1 MSPKELNT
9 KLLEKFPELNDA
21 FNEQTSWQEGISTGS
36 IVVFEDVFMPFI
48 INAVENNYTD
58 LIKRIFEFV
67 EELVKSNDDY
77 AKNVAEVAI
86 IENIGSYD
94 IKDKIVKFLLPES
107 LKSYRASFGD
117 SQ

>member
-9 KLLEKFPELNDA
+9 KLLEKFPELNDK

-48 INAVENNYTD
+48 INAVEKNLTD
-58 LIKRIFEFV
+58 SIKNIFEFV
-67 EELVKSNDDY
+67 EELISSNDEY
-77 AKNVAEVAI
+77 AKNVVEVAI

-94 IKDKIVKFLLPES
+94 IKDKIAKFLLPES
-107 LKSYRASFGD
+107 LKSYQASFSD
-117 SQ
+117 KH